1 MKVKPT
7 LKTYL
12 NNSME
17 KKYEV
22 LKSICETRKSCR
34 NFKPDMFPEEYI
46 TQILNIAQKSPYAN
60 GRKNW
65 EVIVIKEK
73 AIVELMSKTVISSIE
88 NISEQIDQDL
98 SSLFINYSKNFT
110 FFDKAPVI
118 FIPIFRISPIIK
130 SILRDNITPEMLLW
144 ERDNSVKSISCVSML
159 LILAAESLGL
169 NSCYMTGPLL
179 AQEELA
185 QILKLP
191 PGRLIGSIIPVG
203 YCNN

>member
-1 MKVKPT
+1 
-7 LKTYL
+7 
-12 NNSME
+12 ME
-17 KKYEV
+17 QKYEA

-34 NFKPDMFPEEYI
+34 NFKPDMFPEEHI
-46 TQILNIAQKSPYAN
+46 AQILNIAHKSPYAS

-65 EVIVIKEK
+65 EIIVIKEK
-73 AIVELMSKTVISSIE
+73 AIIELMSKTVISSIE

-98 SSLFINYSKNFT
+98 SSLFKNYSKNFT

-130 SILRDNITPEMLLW
+130 SILRENITQEMLLW

-169 NSCYMTGPLL
+169 SSCYMTGPLL
-179 AQEELA
+179 AQKELV

-191 PGRLIGSIIPVG
+191 TGRLIGSIIPVG